1 MPRPKKKGA
10 VATPENKEVSTINI
24 GSFLEENA
32 GDGTQNVSTQDLETP
47 RLKLFHGNGS
57 DAPEEARK
65 ADIYNN
71 ITQQLW
77 AKDIGVRV
85 IPCAFVKQFTHWKDM
100 EKDGG
105 GFLGAY
111 DASSDILTKTSKVDS
126 KDKLVDQN
134 GKITDE
140 YIRTDGNFF
149 VLYEESDGVWKP
161 AQISMFSTNFKRAK
175 LWNTMIKSQMLQGK
189 NGPFNPPAY
198 AFIYR
203 LKGELKKK
211 EQMSWGLWQVEL
223 DTQVDNAKIL
233 QDAKVFSQSVAS
245 GETQVKPEV
254 EETPQDN
261 GDKEESGMI

>member
-47 RLKLFHGNGS
+47 RLKLFHGNGT
-57 DAPEEARK
+57 DAPEDARK

-77 AKDIGVRV
+77 AKDTGVRV

-111 DASSDILTKTSKVDS
+111 DASSDRS
-126 KDKLVDQN
+126 
-134 GKITDE
+134 
-140 YIRTDGNFF
+140 
-149 VLYEESDGVWKP
+149 
-161 AQISMFSTNFKRAK
+161 
-175 LWNTMIKSQMLQGK
+175 
-189 NGPFNPPAY
+189 
-198 AFIYR
+198 
-203 LKGELKKK
+203 
-211 EQMSWGLWQVEL
+211 
-223 DTQVDNAKIL
+223 
-233 QDAKVFSQSVAS
+233 
-245 GETQVKPEV
+245 
-254 EETPQDN
+254 
-261 GDKEESGMI
+261 